1 MPAFSTAQ
9 APQPHMKHLIISL
22 FITLIL
28 TCLACGSLSAD
39 QDEDQKIQQITNNLL
54 DLMNQQYYKH
64 GNSRLRMA
72 HVKQHGCVR
81 GTLNVIP
88 NLPLTLAQGIFDVN
102 KQNSSYPAF
111 VRFSNGEGRGFVP
124 LFGTNTSDA
133 VPDTR
138 GFAIKLFGVKGPKV
152 LPGQE
157 GDETQDFLMITTPTN
172 FLQTLDEAVSF
183 FQAAHDG
190 ATSLVK
196 FFAVH
201 PIIAA
206 DYARLAIDGTGVTNV
221 LSQTYWGEAAITY
234 GNTFARVRVEPCNS
248 KRKARSV
255 KGLNNFLREHLAE
268 SLSDSSACFT
278 FAVQL
283 YKDPKST
290 PLNDATADWTT
301 PWNDVAWIEIPAQT
315 FLSRG
320 QDNFC
325 DFMAFNPYHAIQD
338 HKPVSSV
345 QKLRGMAYAK
355 AASYRHQLLGQ
366 PDREATWDD
375 WLAYPNM

>member
-1 MPAFSTAQ
+1 MTL
-9 APQPHMKHLIISL
+9 KGYKL
-22 FITLIL
+22 F
-28 TCLACGSLSAD
+28 
-39 QDEDQKIQQITNNLL
+39 Q
-54 DLMNQQYYKH
+54 
-64 GNSRLRMA
+64 
-72 HVKQHGCVR
+72 
-81 GTLNVIP
+81 VIHKT
-88 NLPLTLAQGIFDVN
+88 PLTITTGIFDVN

-206 DYARLAIDGTGVTNV
+206 DYARLGNV
-221 LSQTYWGEAAITY
+221 SEELT
-234 GNTFARVRVEPCNS
+234 
-248 KRKARSV
+248 
-255 KGLNNFLREHLAE
+255 
-268 SLSDSSACFT
+268 
-278 FAVQL
+278 
-283 YKDPKST
+283 
-290 PLNDATADWTT
+290 
-301 PWNDVAWIEIPAQT
+301 
-315 FLSRG
+315 
-320 QDNFC
+320 
-325 DFMAFNPYHAIQD
+325 
-338 HKPVSSV
+338 
-345 QKLRGMAYAK
+345 
-355 AASYRHQLLGQ
+355 
-366 PDREATWDD
+366 
-375 WLAYPNM
+375 